1 MKDLNSKKKKLTIDT
16 TIIMV
21 LVVVMVFV
29 VFMLTYKSE
38 RHIYDSVIEND
49 TSALVCTSNNN
60 DSETMF
66 FSSEDATSI
75 EHKIKLVYNDNKI
88 DKMSYELTGEYV
100 SESVARE
107 AKGDFNTKYNIYI
120 GDHDMNLNVLS
131 PIFQYVDNKVRVGL
145 YLDSF
150 EKMNSAIGK
159 LFYISS
165 ASLDSVSK
173 SSENETKEY
182 YEKKGFSCIIND

>member
-16 TIIMV
+16 TIIVV

>member
-16 TIIMV
+16 TIIVV

-120 GDHDMNLNVLS
+120 GDYDMNLNVLS

-150 EKMNSAIGK
+150 EKMNSVIGK